1 MTEDLLHGQLGTQLQ
16 LTPSLLTS
24 LLADE
29 DAERQARGIPQMA
42 TYRMPWRLRFFFKSV
57 SEEVRVWPLL
67 TRWNS
72 SPPGRPKKV
81 VEGQPSKK
89 QGFKHF

>member
-29 DAERQARGIPQMA
+29 DAERQTHGVPQVA
-42 TYRMPWRLRFFFKSV
+42 TYRMPCRHRFFFKSV

-72 SPPGRPKKV
+72 FAPGRPEKV
-81 VEGQPSKK
+81 VEGQPIKK
-89 QGFKHF
+89 HGFKHF